1 MIAHQGQHLMKS
13 LRRKPDLVLALTILS
28 VLLLLSCGSET
39 TTTIRKLEK
48 RPMTLSSA
56 AFAHGGV
63 IPDCYSRVA
72 GNVSPPL
79 EWKNVPDS
87 TRSFALMMR
96 DIDAARRH
104 YVHWVVLNIPADV
117 RYLSE
122 GAGSRA
128 LGSGESTGC
137 GSYFGV
143 VPDKEHQLHRYVFTL
158 YALDA
163 TLPTDSTPTEIEQLE
178 QLAAGHVLA
187 KAELMGRYGR
197 SKLTMPRWW

>member
-1 MIAHQGQHLMKS
+1 MKKPGC
-13 LRRKPDLVLALTILS
+13 RRDLCLELCALTAI
-28 VLLLLSCGSET
+28 LLLSCGSET

-48 RPMTLSSA
+48 QPMTLSSA
-56 AFAHGGV
+56 AFAHGGA

-87 TRSFALMMR
+87 TRSFALIMR
-96 DIDAARRH
+96 DVDAARRR

-122 GAGSRA
+122 GAGSRV
-128 LGSGESTGC
+128 LGSGESAGC

-143 VPDKEHQLHRYVFTL
+143 MPQKDYQSHRYVFTL
-158 YALDA
+158 YALD
-163 TLPTDSTPTEIEQLE
+163 TMLPTDSTPVEIEQLE